1 MLIHLRDN
9 QQRHRK
15 RIKILLLKDYL
26 STKIK
31 YCGGE
36 IKADFSD
43 NMEKKKEPKIG
54 SHYYRVADE
63 KNGDDD
69 DYDDDDD
76 DDDDKY
82 YPLFYLEQCK
92 IEENKTEKTKCI
104 KENIV
109 IPNNNN
115 ANNGDESPRKDFE

>member
-1 MLIHLRDN
+1 
-9 QQRHRK
+9 
-15 RIKILLLKDYL
+15 
-26 STKIK
+26 
-31 YCGGE
+31 
-36 IKADFSD
+36 
-43 NMEKKKEPKIG
+43 MEKKKEPKIG

-63 KNGDDD
+63 KNGDD
-69 DYDDDDD
+69 DDDDD

-92 IEENKTEKTKCI
+92 IEENKTKKTKCI

>member
-54 SHYYRVADE
+54 SYYYRVADE
-63 KNGDDD
+63 KNGDD
-69 DYDDDDD
+69 DDDDD

>member
-69 DYDDDDD
+69 DDDD

-92 IEENKTEKTKCI
+92 IEENKTKKTKCI

>member
-69 DYDDDDD
+69 DDDD

>member
-1 MLIHLRDN
+1 
-9 QQRHRK
+9 
-15 RIKILLLKDYL
+15 
-26 STKIK
+26 
-31 YCGGE
+31 
-36 IKADFSD
+36 
-43 NMEKKKEPKIG
+43 MEKKKEPKIG

-63 KNGDDD
+63 KNGDD
-69 DYDDDDD
+69 DDDDD

>member
-69 DYDDDDD
+69 DDDD

-92 IEENKTEKTKCI
+92 IEENKTKKTKCI

-115 ANNGDESPRKDFE
+115 ANNGDGSPRKDFE

>member
-1 MLIHLRDN
+1 MLIHLEGD

-69 DYDDDDD
+69 DDDD

-92 IEENKTEKTKCI
+92 IEENKTKKTKCI